1 MNKRRR
7 LVMAIGAGAVTAPF
21 RAYAQQGKVWR
32 VGILASRSRPVSLES
47 DAFNQFLHG
56 MRELGYIE
64 GKNLHV
70 EFRWA
75 EGKYERLPGL
85 ATELVQA
92 QVDAI
97 VAAGAQDID
106 AASKATKTIPIVM
119 ATSPDPVVSGFAK
132 TLARP
137 GGNITGL
144 TNFAVDISP
153 KLFEMLQSIVPKLS
167 RLAVLINPAN
177 PSHAAV
183 LTSIEPPARK
193 AGVKILP
200 VEAGSAAQIEHA
212 FSTMAQAKAG
222 ALLVPR
228 DGFYSQQV
236 GQIARLAAQYR
247 LPSICGYREYVE
259 AGGLMS
265 YGQNTGASF
274 RRAATYVDKIFKG
287 AKPGDLPVEQPT
299 TFELFINGKTAK
311 TLDLTIPQSLLI
323 RADKV
328 L

>member
-32 VGILASRSRPVSLES
+32 VGILASRSRPASLES

-106 AASKATKTIPIVM
+106 AARKATNTIPIVM

-144 TNFAVDISP
+144 SFMTAEVAGKRLELLREVMP
-153 KLFEMLQSIVPKLS
+153 RLR
-167 RLAVLINPAN
+167 RLAVIVN
-177 PSHAAV
+177 
-183 LTSIEPPARK
+183 
-193 AGVKILP
+193 AGFPDAMLEMDAMID
-200 VEAGSAAQIEHA
+200 A
-212 FSTMAQAKAG
+212 
-222 ALLVPR
+222 
-228 DGFYSQQV
+228 
-236 GQIARLAAQYR
+236 
-247 LPSICGYREYVE
+247 
-259 AGGLMS
+259 
-265 YGQNTGASF
+265 
-274 RRAATYVDKIFKG
+274 
-287 AKPGDLPVEQPT
+287 
-299 TFELFINGKTAK
+299 
-311 TLDLTIPQSLLI
+311 LDL
-323 RADKV
+323 
-328 L
+328 